1 MFNNKDT
8 NMVEFGLSDVKYATL
23 GYDAKTKQYTVGE
36 IKSLPGAVEL
46 SLPASGDE
54 TEFYADNGIYY
65 ADYTDNGYDGTL
77 TVAKISDEF
86 KCDVLG
92 FKQDE
97 NGVLYETAD
106 GVTNEIALWFKFA
119 GDKLDKKRCM
129 YRCKVSRPDIKGK
142 TTEKTKTPNT
152 SQMKI
157 KAMPRLDNRLI
168 KASMPNDGTEIYE
181 NFDKQLYIPTEF
193 KSESGGSAAS
203 ETDASATAE
212 TPDETSGT

>member
-8 NMVEFGLSDVKYATL
+8 NMVEFGLSDVKYAVL
-23 GYDAKTKQYTVGE
+23 GYEAKTKKYTVGE

-77 TVAKISDEF
+77 TIAKITDEF

-119 GDKLDKKRCM
+119 GDKMSKKRCM

-168 KASMPNDGTEIYE
+168 KASMPNDGSEIYE
-181 NFDKQLYIPTEF
+181 NFDKQLYIPAELT
-193 KSESGGSAAS
+193 S
-203 ETDASATAE
+203 ETDVSATSE
-212 TPDETSGT
+212 TPAETSGS

>member
-1 MFNNKDT
+1 MFTNKDT

-77 TVAKISDEF
+77 TIAKVTDEF
-86 KCDVLG
+86 KVDVLG
-92 FKQDE
+92 FKQDA
-97 NGVLYETAD
+97 NGVLYETSD
-106 GVTNEIALWFKFA
+106 GVTSEIAMWFKFA
-119 GDKLDKKRCM
+119 GDKLNKKRCM

-157 KAMPRLDNRLI
+157 KCMPRLDNKLI
-168 KASMPNDGTEIYE
+168 KASMPDDGSEIYA
-181 NFDKQLYIPTEF
+181 NFDKQLYIPTEL
-193 KSESGGSAAS
+193 KPETEVSATS
-203 ETDASATAE
+203 ETPA
-212 TPDETSGT
+212 ETSGS